1 MNRDQLMMT
10 TLDMLVDQDSIVRI
24 IDAFVDSLDLQ
35 KLGFLFAE
43 SGVTGRPAYNPA
55 ALLKLYIYGYKN
67 SVRSSRRLQ
76 HECHVNLEV
85 RWLTGALEPDFRTI
99 SDFRK
104 IIRMHLSVFF
114 INLTGF
120 SLLSPEWF
128 CFH

>member
-1 MNRDQLMMT
+1 MMT
-10 TLDMLVDQDSIVRI
+10 TLDMLVDQDSIVRM

-43 SGVTGRPAYNPA
+43 PDVTGRPAYNPA

-120 SLLSPEWF
+120 FALIS
-128 CFH
+128 

>member
-1 MNRDQLMMT
+1 MMT

-104 IIRMHLSVFF
+104 IIRMHLSMFF
-114 INLTGF
+114 MNLTGF
-120 SLLSPEWF
+120 FALIS
-128 CFH
+128 